1 LSTEFSISSLST
13 TQQNQAENL
22 GQKTFQGFA
31 WMLLSS
37 FGTKVITLGCQ
48 LVLAWI
54 LLPQD
59 FGLVA
64 LAYSV
69 TAFTAVIQR
78 NGLREILIQRAPRF
92 SEYANSAF
100 WLSLVIGFIVAL
112 LTLGAAPVAA
122 HFYKQPDLIGILSV
136 LALGQMLLA
145 LQSVPGAKLQIDLRF
160 RELSLVNFF
169 EGIATGL
176 LTVAFALAGWKAYS
190 IVLPIPLVQLASFL
204 IQMRWSGFRPQFG
217 YHWPLWREMIGA
229 SSLLLGAGLLY
240 AFNMQGANIVLG
252 LFHGPVVVGIFFF
265 AYNLCNQINSL
276 LTNNLYSVLLPTLS
290 NLQGDLPRQT
300 QAFLRVTRLMNL
312 AGMFVCFLLAAVA
325 DPLIRALYGEKWVP
339 AIPSMQVLSLGMT
352 FSISFALSI
361 NLMTAQGLFKELLY
375 FNIFRA
381 VGFITLVAIGAR
393 LGGALA
399 VSIASAIFTLLFGPT
414 ITYIAIRPGGYGWL
428 EIVRGHASPFLIGA
442 TACGM
447 AVFLSSYIPEHSE
460 QIWLWVR
467 VGAIGSMSGLF
478 WLLLCRWLQ
487 PEAWHECTQRIAQ
500 TLTGLSRKT
509 A

>member
-1 LSTEFSISSLST
+1 
-13 TQQNQAENL
+13 
-22 GQKTFQGFA
+22 
-31 WMLLSS
+31 MLLSS
-37 FGTKVITLGCQ
+37 FGTKVVTLGCQ

-54 LLPQD
+54 LLPAD

-78 NGLREILIQRAPRF
+78 NGLREILIQRATRF

-100 WLSLVIGFIVAL
+100 WLSLVIGLIVAL

-122 HFYKQPDLIGILSV
+122 HVYGQSDLLGILSV
-136 LALGQMLLA
+136 LALGQVLLA

-160 RELSLVNFF
+160 RELSLVNLF

-176 LTVAFALAGWKAYS
+176 LTVVFALTGWKAYS
-190 IVLPIPLVQLASFL
+190 IVLPIPLVQLASLL
-204 IQMRWSGFRPQFG
+204 IQMRWTQFRPQMG
-217 YHWPLWREMIGA
+217 YAWPLWREMIGG

-265 AYNLCNQINSL
+265 AYNLCNQITNL

-290 NLQGDLPRQT
+290 NLQDDVPRQT
-300 QAFLRVTRLMNL
+300 QAFLRVATLVNL
-312 AGMFVCFLLAAVA
+312 VGMLVCFLLAAVA
-325 DPLIRALYGEKWVP
+325 DPLVCAVYGHKWRA

-361 NLMTAQGLFKELLY
+361 NLMTAQGLFGKLLR

-381 VGFITLVAIGAR
+381 IGFIALVAIGAKI
-393 LGGALA
+393 GGALA
-399 VSIASAIFTLLFGPT
+399 VSWATAIFMLIFGPA
-414 ITYIAIRPGGYGWL
+414 ITYIAIRPGGGGWKD
-428 EIVRGHASPFLIGA
+428 IVDGHARPFLIGA
-442 TACGM
+442 
-447 AVFLSSYIPEHSE
+447 LSSGIAVGLAQLIPGNPDRTL
-460 QIWLWVR
+460 LWIKVA
-467 VGAIGSMSGLF
+467 VIGTLTTVF
-478 WLLLCRWLQ
+478 WLILCRLILPGCWREIHNHMKRLL
-487 PEAWHECTQRIAQ
+487 PDWCKFPFI
-500 TLTGLSRKT
+500 T